1 MSDTGDSLTALL
13 AQAGA
18 GDARARD
25 ALFATLYDELHRLAE
40 AQLRRSAGPIT
51 LGTTTL
57 LHEAYVQLS
66 KREQLSFPDRNRFFG
81 DAARAMRG
89 LILNYVRDR
98 RAQKRGGE
106 LTFTSLDD
114 TDVAAATPSEDLE
127 PLDRALEE
135 LAALEPALAE
145 LVDLRVFCGLSF
157 AEIATIRRTRLGQGP
172 RAALHLPGRKGPH
185 RVASSDRSASARC
198 VVRAAGPT
206 VACSCASA
214 SAASSRAAFTSP
226 RPRFATASSSNALP
240 RCHDGA

>member
-1 MSDTGDSLTALL
+1 MNFDSMSNTGDSLTALL
-13 AQAGA
+13 AQADA

-40 AQLRRSAGPIT
+40 SQLRRSAGPIT

-81 DAARAMRG
+81 YAARAMRG

-114 TDVAAATPSEDLE
+114 TDVAAATPAEDLE

-145 LVDLRVFCGLSF
+145 LVDLRFFCGLSF
-157 AEIATIRRTRLGQGP
+157 AEIATIRGVSERTAQRDWAKARALLYTFLGGKDVT
-172 RAALHLPGRKGPH
+172 G
-185 RVASSDRSASARC
+185 
-198 VVRAAGPT
+198 
-206 VACSCASA
+206 
-214 SAASSRAAFTSP
+214 
-226 RPRFATASSSNALP
+226 
-240 RCHDGA
+240 